1 MHNRGPSRIVWTC
14 VRSAGSGQLAPQRA
28 VGEDVGFAGV
38 ELAIGT
44 TLRWLRALT
53 AHTAVQHVRVDGIRL
68 QNWYLRG
75 RPEDTPGRRGQQFS
89 LRFVGTCRCVLPLFR
104 NWRGGPVAPP
114 LSARASGTCS
124 RLRSGYPLNPRCLS
138 TCLTPNTVGI
148 NRKKNRFLRP
158 ASFGS

>member
-14 VRSAGSGQLAPQRA
+14 VRSAGSGQPAPQRA

-68 QNWYLRG
+68 QNWCLRG

-104 NWRGGPVAPP
+104 NWRGGPVAPAP
-114 LSARASGTCS
+114 
-124 RLRSGYPLNPRCLS
+124 
-138 TCLTPNTVGI
+138 VGEGI
-148 NRKKNRFLRP
+148 GHLQPVAVWLPIESQVSIDLLDAEHCRYKP
-158 ASFGS
+158 